1 MGHHIFELLRDFFH
15 DYGYWTVAIA
25 LLLENAGI
33 PVPGETILLFASFL
47 AYSERELHLPIIIIV
62 ATAACTI
69 GDNLG
74 YLIGRR
80 GGRRLLARYQ
90 HIFRIRDKTIAR
102 GERLFARYG
111 SLTIFFA
118 RFVFGMRII
127 AGPLAGVL
135 HMEWKRFVLFNFLGA
150 VVWVTVITLV
160 GYFFGSQWDALL
172 RVMHRINLG
181 IAAAVGVVA
190 LLFWWRHRRRRQSR
204 DSEDSGEVQ

>member
-1 MGHHIFELLRDFFH
+1 MGHKIFELLRDFFH

-160 GYFFGSQWDALL
+160 GYFFGSQWEALL

-181 IAAAVGVVA
+181 IAAAVGIVV
-190 LLFWWRHRRRRQSR
+190 LLLWWRHRRKKQGS
-204 DSEDSGEVQ
+204 DSEDSGEEQ

>member
-1 MGHHIFELLRDFFH
+1 MGHQIFELLRDFFH

-47 AYSERELHLPIIIIV
+47 AYSERELHLPVIIIV
-62 ATAACTI
+62 ATAACTL

-135 HMEWKRFVLFNFLGA
+135 HMEWKRFVVFNFLGA
-150 VVWVTVITLV
+150 VVWVTVITCV
-160 GYFFGSQWDALL
+160 GYFFGSQWEALL
-172 RVMHRINLG
+172 RVMHRINVG

-190 LLFWWRHRRRRQSR
+190 LLLWWRHRRRRQGS
-204 DSEDSGEVQ
+204 DSEDSGEAS

>member
-1 MGHHIFELLRDFFH
+1 MGHQIFELLRNFFH
-15 DYGYWTVAIA
+15 EYGYWTIAIA

-47 AYSERELHLPIIIIV
+47 AYSERELHLPIIIVV
-62 ATAACTI
+62 ATVACTL

-74 YLIGRR
+74 YFVGRR
-80 GGRRLLARYQ
+80 GGRPLLERYQ
-90 HIFRIRDKTIAR
+90 NIFRIRDKTIAR

-118 RFVFGMRII
+118 RFIFGMRII

-135 HMEWKRFVLFNFLGA
+135 RMEWKRFVVFNFLGA

-160 GYFFGSQWDALL
+160 GYFFGSQWDVLL
-172 RVMHRINLG
+172 RVMKRINLG
-181 IAAAVGVVA
+181 IAAALAVIV
-190 LLFWWRHRRRRQSR
+190 LLLWWRQRRKIQAGS
-204 DSEDSGEVQ
+204 DSEGEEPK

>member
-47 AYSERELHLPIIIIV
+47 AYSERELHLPIIILV

-80 GGRRLLARYQ
+80 GGQRLLARYQ

-150 VVWVTVITLV
+150 AVWVTVITLV

-181 IAAAVGVVA
+181 IAAAVGVAA
-190 LLFWWRHRRRRQSR
+190 LLLWWRHRRRRQSR
-204 DSEDSGEVQ
+204 DSEESGEAQ

>member
-47 AYSERELHLPIIIIV
+47 AYSERELHLPIIIVV